1 MNSFPS
7 DLHSYKELIEAYKQ
21 VNSPEVDG
29 VEEEILSE
37 EENLEEVWGDA
48 FAGAREDNARDA
60 ARRAKIKP
68 AAPNRG
74 GAGALGST
82 GDALGARMTDGNKS
96 GSSRTAPEGA
106 FGISDKG
113 RAQAKSQ
120 QSSVPAGSFGISNT
134 GRQQAAKNRAAA
146 QSQQTSSRPN
156 AGAGDKVPGPKT
168 VKIAPRPASAKPQTG
183 DKKADMAAWA
193 KANPA
198 LAAKKAQ
205 RDSTRGTSATTNPL
219 MKDMK
224 SRMPA
229 PKPVKPAAKPTATP
243 NPAKPTA
250 GAQAAM
256 KASPLKLNNSTD
268 LSAFDVILE
277 HLVEQGFPVDEALK
291 LMVNMSEEKREK
303 ILSTLSEEEADR
315 LRDRRM
321 ERGGVGGNQRYDR
334 APKPANTKKFGS
346 GKTMAQKAMEKKY
359 GKGKSAMD
367 IVRAEIEAKHG
378 KGAIMDT
385 TKKEKKKINKE
396 NSEQGR
402 MTVPRRHLSRY
413 VVLGTRKDGSAI
425 MMHS

>member
-1 MNSFPS
+1 M
-7 DLHSYKELIEAYKQ
+7 DLHSYKELIEAYKK
-21 VNSPEVDG
+21 VNSPEVEG

-60 ARRAKIKP
+60 ARRARIKP
-68 AAPNRG
+68 ASPSRG

-96 GSSRTAPEGA
+96 GSSSSAPEGA
-106 FGISDKG
+106 FGISAKG
-113 RAQAKSQ
+113 RQQARSQ

-146 QSQQTSSRPN
+146 QSSSSSSSSSSQSQQRTSRPN
-156 AGAGDKVPGPKT
+156 AGAGDNVPGPKT
-168 VKIAPRPASAKPQTG
+168 VKIPPRPASAKPQTG

-198 LAAKKAQ
+198 LAAKKAE
-205 RDSTRGTSATTNPL
+205 RDRTRGTSATTNPL

-229 PKPVKPAAKPTATP
+229 PKPVKPATKATAAP

-256 KASPLKLNNSTD
+256 KAAPLKLNNSTD

-277 HLVEQGFPVDEALK
+277 HLVEQGFPVEEALK

-315 LRDRRM
+315 LRDRRQ
-321 ERGGVGGNQRYDR
+321 ERGGVDGNTRYDR
-334 APKPANTKKFGS
+334 APKAPNTKKFGS
-346 GKTMAQKAMEKKY
+346 GKTMAQKEMEKKY
-359 GKGKSAMD
+359 GKGASAMD
-367 IVRAEIEAKHG
+367 IVRAQIEAKHG
-378 KGAIMDT
+378 KGALMDT
-385 TKKEKKKINKE
+385 SKKKEKKEDK
-396 NSEQGR
+396 
-402 MTVPRRHLSRY
+402 
-413 VVLGTRKDGSAI
+413 
-425 MMHS
+425 